1 MSAWGSI
8 ATDPRVL
15 ICWPTSGAGK
25 WTTRTPQYVTG
36 ASLRPRTRSHS
47 PRNDVAVN
55 LCVEANENNPV
66 PSGITL
72 VPFQLVIWYG
82 NFGPVGNVS
91 LSIRDD
97 GDVTI
102 LVYLEEVSFVCVGLT
117 SAFDAGIRFA
127 TPLPRQ
133 C

>member
-1 MSAWGSI
+1 
-8 ATDPRVL
+8 
-15 ICWPTSGAGK
+15 
-25 WTTRTPQYVTG
+25 
-36 ASLRPRTRSHS
+36 
-47 PRNDVAVN
+47 VN
-55 LCVEANENNPV
+55 LSVEANENNPV

-117 SAFDAGIRFA
+117 SASIGARKDSRAKSLSRGEIEGPTWRAERSIPVPAFRVA
-127 TPLPRQ
+127 
-133 C
+133 